1 MNDLIE
7 NYKEGVPVKVTVD
20 PKAILL
26 VAAGIIVSG
35 AAILII
41 KKLLS

>member
-7 NYKEGVPVKVTVD
+7 NYKEGVPVKVTVE
-20 PKAILL
+20 PKAIVL
-26 VAAGIIVSG
+26 VALGIIIAG
-35 AAILII
+35 AAILGI